1 MILIVNIT
9 TVMQVAGWGEQYNN
23 GPKAGIP
30 HWVELPIVHT
40 DTCRASNAAFHQLTS
55 NHTLCAG
62 SNRYCLK
69 KKEKWYINVASS
81 VECNKKAIL
90 AYILQDRLIP
100 K

>member
-69 KKEKWYINVASS
+69 KKKNGISMLPVVLSVIKKQSS
-81 VECNKKAIL
+81 HISYRIV
-90 AYILQDRLIP
+90 
-100 K
+100 